1 MNLRATMAI
10 ARKDFLDALKNA
22 RLLVIIL
29 MPIGFSVLYGYLFR
43 DTLDT
48 MEIVIYSPDTSSMVS
63 VLSELDAVS
72 LFVVDS
78 PEAVETKLEEE
89 KAIVG
94 VVLPPQFDLAVR
106 AGERPALEL
115 IYRENPEDARG
126 TQRMILQTIEQISG
140 RQPIVSVIERSLQ
153 PPGSA
158 EEAEA
163 REPMSFFR
171 EIDLQSFFIVLWVM
185 MGITMNGSFLVPT
198 LLVEEKD
205 KKTLDAI
212 LVTPTNYLDVLTGKV
227 LVGVLYCLLTSLTV
241 MALNQGFA
249 GDVGF
254 SLTVVLLASVA
265 LTLIGLLIGGLI
277 DNLTTLNTWGSFV
290 MLPLML
296 PGILA
301 GVPLGTLGPAL
312 TIPLQVV
319 PTYHL
324 VRGLGLSLSGEG
336 GEVWMNLVILAVE
349 CVVLFGAVLWSMRRR
364 EA

>member
-1 MNLRATMAI
+1 MNLKTTLAI
-10 ARKDFLDALKNA
+10 ARKDFLDALRNA
-22 RLLVIIL
+22 RLLVIVL

-48 MEIVIYSPDTSSMVS
+48 IEIVLYSPDTSSLVS
-63 VLSELDAVS
+63 GLNELDTVS

-78 PEAVETKLEEE
+78 PEAVETMLEEE

-94 VVLPPQFDLAVR
+94 VVLPSDFDRAVR

-126 TQRMILQTIEQISG
+126 TERLILQMIEQISG
-140 RQPIVSVIERSLQ
+140 RQPVVYVIERSLQ
-153 PPGSA
+153 PPGTG

-163 REPMSFFR
+163 GEPMSFFK

-212 LVTPTNYLDVLTGKV
+212 LVTPTNYLDVLVGKV
-227 LVGVLYCLLTSLTV
+227 LVGVLYCLLTSLVV
-241 MALNQGFA
+241 MGLNKGFQGDA
-249 GDVGF
+249 AF
-254 SLTVVLLASVA
+254 SLGVVLLSSVA

-312 TIPLQVV
+312 TIPLQMV

-324 VRGLGLSLSGEG
+324 VRGLGLSLSGKGE
-336 GEVWMNLVILAVE
+336 EVWLNLGILAVE
-349 CVVLFGAVLWSMRRR
+349 CAILFGAVLWSMRRR

>member
-1 MNLRATMAI
+1 MNLRTTLAI
-10 ARKDFLDALKNA
+10 ARKDFLDALRNA
-22 RLLVIIL
+22 RLLVIVL

-48 MEIVIYSPDTSSMVS
+48 IEIVLYSPDTSSLVTG
-63 VLSELDAVS
+63 LSELDTVS

-78 PEAVETKLEEE
+78 PQAVETKLEEE

-94 VVLPPQFDLAVR
+94 VVLPPDFDQAVR
-106 AGERPALEL
+106 AGERPVLEL

-126 TQRMILQTIEQISG
+126 TERLILQMIEQISE
-140 RQPIVSVIERSLQ
+140 RQPVVDLIERSLQ
-153 PPGSA
+153 PPRTA

-163 REPMSFFR
+163 GEPMSFFK
-171 EIDLQSFFIVLWVM
+171 EIDLQGFFIVLWVM

-212 LVTPTNYLDVLTGKV
+212 LVTPTNYLDVLVGKV
-227 LVGVLYCLLTSLTV
+227 IVGVLYCLLTSLVV
-241 MALNQGFA
+241 MGLNQGFS

-254 SLTVVLLASVA
+254 SLAVVMIASVA

-290 MLPLML
+290 MLPLIL

-324 VRGLGLSLSGEG
+324 VRGLGLSLSGKGE
-336 GEVWMNLVILAVE
+336 EVWLNLGILTVE
-349 CVVLFGAVLWSMRRR
+349 CVILFGAVLWSMRRR